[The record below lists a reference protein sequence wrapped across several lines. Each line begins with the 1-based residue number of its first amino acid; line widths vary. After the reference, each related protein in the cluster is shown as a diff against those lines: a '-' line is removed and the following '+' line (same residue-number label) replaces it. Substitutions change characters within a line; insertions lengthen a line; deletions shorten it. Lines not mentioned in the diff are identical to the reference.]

1 MPPCMKLWVP
11 SQDRLGTDS
20 IDVHAKVVI
29 NQPDGSGGNETGPS
43 KTNDTGDGGV
53 GSDSATSSMEAA
65 EEVEAPEDHT
75 DVVCLEAE
83 RLKRP

>member
-1 MPPCMKLWVP
+1 MPPCMELRVP

-29 NQPDGSGGNETGPS
+29 DQPDCSSRNKTGPS

-53 GSDSATSSMEAA
+53 GPNSATSSMEAV
-65 EEVEAPEDHT
+65 EEVEAPENHT

-83 RLKRP
+83 GLQRP

>member
-1 MPPCMKLWVP
+1 MELRVP

-20 IDVHAKVVI
+20 IDVYAKVVVD
-29 NQPDGSGGNETGPS
+29 QPDGSGRNETGPS
-43 KTNDTGDGGV
+43 NADNTGDGRV
-53 GSDSATSSMEAA
+53 GPHSATSGVEAA

-83 RLKRP
+83 GLQRPRCC